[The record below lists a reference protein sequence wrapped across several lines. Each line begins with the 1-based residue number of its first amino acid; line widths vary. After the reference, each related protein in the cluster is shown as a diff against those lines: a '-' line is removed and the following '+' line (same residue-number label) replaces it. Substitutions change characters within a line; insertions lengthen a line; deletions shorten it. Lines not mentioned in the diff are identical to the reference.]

1 MQISVSEPFG
11 AIILTPERVCS
22 DYFLVLGLLT
32 LAAYMEVGYE
42 HQDRAG
48 ERYQPAAY
56 SQLNSASQGG
66 NH

>member
-1 MQISVSEPFG
+1 MGKDPKVGRKRLSI
-11 AIILTPERVCS
+11 AKWLLTVF
-22 DYFLVLGLLT
+22 FLVLGLLT